1 MRDKIGN
8 GNMPAPRSSGR
19 RLAGALGLAC
29 ALALAFAGSAAAQS
43 KGPAGP
49 ADAQWQQA
57 VAAAKKEGVLVLAGP
72 PARSLRS
79 ALTDDFAKAYPDI
92 KIEYVGGF
100 PNELEPRILA
110 ERGAGRYLFDVYING
125 APSAIFTLK
134 TAGALEPMLPNL
146 ILPEV
151 KDEKKWFGGFK
162 PGTGFADKA
171 APLTFFLFDG
181 TASAVVHV
189 NRKLVGRGELRSF
202 KDLLDP
208 KWKGKIVMDD
218 PRREGPGINAL
229 AILAMSQGTDY
240 VRQLLAQQ
248 VTFTR
253 QPRQIA
259 EWVARGQYP
268 IGVGV
273 GTGPL
278 TDLKKEGVGAEVELF
293 SGEHANN
300 AFSMTPG
307 WGGVALI
314 NRAPHPNAAKVY
326 VNWLLSKQGQEAY
339 VKPLETRNSRRVD
352 VAPMDKELSL
362 KQGTQY
368 VVSQT
373 EEGMPLRLALKAIA
387 EKMYP

>member
-1 MRDKIGN
+1 MNAIRCSVV
-8 GNMPAPRSSGR
+8 A
-19 RLAGALGLAC
+19 LVLALGPATQ
-29 ALALAFAGSAAAQS
+29 AAAQG
-43 KGPAGP
+43 KAA
-49 ADAQWQQA
+49 ADPWNQA
-57 VAAAKKEGVLVLAGP
+57 VAAAKKEGALVIAGP

-79 ALTDDFAKAYPDI
+79 ALTDDFAKAFPDI

-100 PNELEPRILA
+100 PNELEPRMLA
-110 ERGAGRYLFDVYING
+110 ERGAGRYLFDVYVNG

-134 TAGALEPMLPNL
+134 ATGALEPILPNL

-189 NRKLVGRGELRSF
+189 NRKVVGKGEIKSF

-218 PRREGPGINAL
+218 PRREGPGVNAL
-229 AILAMSQGTDY
+229 AILAMSQGTEF

-278 TDLKKEGVGAEVELF
+278 TDLRKEGVGQDVELF
-293 SGEHANN
+293 SGEFANN

-307 WGGVALI
+307 WGGIALM

-326 VNWLLSKQGQEAY
+326 LNWLLSKEGQQAY

-352 VAPMDKELSL
+352 VAPMDKDLSL

-373 EEGMPLRLALKAIA
+373 EDGMPLRLALKAIA